1 MSPKRTSLILKYTL
15 TSPYLHKDWNYNEE
29 RDNIQPI
36 IAGKQSH
43 SNILLFRNFSQSFLY
58 TFLEKDFVLV
68 MFESFT

>member
-15 TSPYLHKDWNYNEE
+15 TSPYLHKDWNHNEE

-43 SNILLFRNFSQSFLY
+43 YKKSY
-58 TFLEKDFVLV
+58 FLEISRNRF
-68 MFESFT
+68 FTRF